1 MFLPISNLVMYLR
14 SEQNFKVGSS
24 AVLLRPIISLLLSRP
39 HGRNPFAS
47 ASKRCVLSK
56 NSDLRVKLPCSQSKS
71 GPRIALVVT
80 DPKSEV
86 IRIYFRVLDLDKC
99 ASAFSPFILVI
110 CCFETS
116 PTAAFEES
124 PSFTYSSSS
133 VLLSSAFWCHTFL
146 FLTLVSLFQP
156 LVALP
161 RYHKIDGKSKQT
173 FRLLRGA
180 YLLAPFMACVRM
192 QADNYF
198 KSAC

>member
-1 MFLPISNLVMYLR
+1 MYLH

-24 AVLLRPIISLLLSRP
+24 AFLLRP
-39 HGRNPFAS
+39 HGRNPFGS
-47 ASKRCVLSK
+47 ASKRCVLNK
-56 NSDLRVKLPCSQSKS
+56 NSDLRVKLPCSQSNS
-71 GPRIALVVT
+71 WPRIALVVT

-86 IRIYFRVLDLDKC
+86 MWIYFRVLDLYKC
-99 ASAFSPFILVI
+99 TSAFSPFILVI

-161 RYHKIDGKSKQT
+161 RYHKIDGKSKSKQT